1 MSNGTTNL
9 PKLIA
14 SMQPELQPHIYVFA
28 KTNDKTLATSLNPI
42 MQFQEPEATTL
53 ILRQTI
59 AKKHSLDHEFPC
71 RMITLKIHS
80 SLQAVGFLA
89 LITSHLAKHN
99 IAVNPVSGFYH
110 DHLFIA
116 HDKAEQAMT
125 ALAELTTNP
134 IS

>member
-1 MSNGTTNL
+1 MPNGTTNL

-28 KTNDKTLATSLNPI
+28 KTNNKTLATSLESI
-42 MQFQEPEATTL
+42 MRFQEPEATTL
-53 ILRQTI
+53 ILRQNI
-59 AKKHSLDHEFPC
+59 AEKHKLDHEFPC

-89 LITSHLAKHN
+89 LITTHLAKHK

-116 HDKAEQAMT
+116 QGQAKQAMK
-125 ALAELTTNP
+125 ALSELTTNP